1 MTAPVLPS
9 LSVVVPAYR
18 SPTTLAQLVQKV
30 LDETASLASTTEIIF
45 VDDGSP
51 DDTWERVTA
60 LSRAHPEVRALRL
73 SRNYGQHNALLAGV
87 RAATGDL
94 VLTMDDDMQNPPDQ
108 IPVLFAALAADID
121 LVYGYAES
129 EQQSAF
135 RNVASRSTKRMMR
148 AGMGDAVNPRHSAFR
163 LFRRRLVG
171 AAAGV
176 RDPFVSL
183 DVVLSWATAR
193 QAAVPVRF
201 DVRSGGVSGYTFNK
215 LVRHALN
222 MITGFGVLPLRIVSW
237 LGFAL
242 SLVGFAL
249 AGYVVV
255 RFLFFGTSVQ
265 GFTFLAAAINVFAGA
280 QLLSIGVLG
289 EYLGRV
295 HFRSMG
301 RPVYLVAGR
310 EGWNDSE

>member
-18 SPTTLAQLVQKV
+18 SPATLPELVQRV
-30 LDETASLASTTEIIF
+30 LQVTAPLASSVEIIF

-51 DDTWERVTA
+51 DDTWMRVSA
-60 LSRAHPEVRALRL
+60 LCRAHPEVRALRM

-108 IPVLFAALAADID
+108 IPLLFAALADDVD
-121 LVYGYAES
+121 LVYGYPEV
-129 EQQSAF
+129 EQQSRF
-135 RNVASRSTKRMMR
+135 RNIASRSTKRVMR

-171 AAAGV
+171 AADGV
-176 RDPFVSL
+176 HDPFVSI

-193 QAAVPVRF
+193 QVAVPVRF
-201 DVRSGGVSGYTFNK
+201 DVRSGGVSGYTFGK
-215 LVRHALN
+215 LVRHAMN
-222 MITGFGVLPLRIVSW
+222 MITGFGVLPLRLVSW

-242 SLVGFAL
+242 SIVGFAL

-255 RFLFFGTSVQ
+255 RFLFFSTSVQ

-280 QLLSIGVLG
+280 QLLSIGILG

-301 RPVYLVAGR
+301 RPNYLVAVR
-310 EGWNDSE
+310 EGWDEAE